1 MHGTTVPVH
10 CFPGGIAVEEQS
22 YRNHRMFVPGFH
34 FVTFGLLVVNLLW
47 AVWRLF
53 SGSLPLADR
62 VMTVLMAV
70 ALLLLAWY
78 MRIFPLRVQDRLI
91 RLEERLRLAQLLPPD
106 LAARV
111 GELSAGQLVAL
122 RFASDEEIPEL
133 TRRVL
138 DEKIRSREEIKKLIR
153 TWRPD
158 HLRA

>member
-1 MHGTTVPVH
+1 M
-10 CFPGGIAVEEQS
+10 EEQS

-34 FVTFGLLVVNLLW
+34 FLTLGLLLVNFVW

-53 SGSLPLADR
+53 SGSLPLGDR
-62 VMTVLMAV
+62 VMAVLLAV
-70 ALLLLAWY
+70 ALMLLAWY
-78 MRIFPLRVQDRLI
+78 VRIFPLRVQDRLI
-91 RLEERLRLAQLLPPD
+91 RQEERLRLAQLLPPD
-106 LAARV
+106 LSARL

-138 DEKIRSREEIKKLIR
+138 DKKIRSREEIKKLIR